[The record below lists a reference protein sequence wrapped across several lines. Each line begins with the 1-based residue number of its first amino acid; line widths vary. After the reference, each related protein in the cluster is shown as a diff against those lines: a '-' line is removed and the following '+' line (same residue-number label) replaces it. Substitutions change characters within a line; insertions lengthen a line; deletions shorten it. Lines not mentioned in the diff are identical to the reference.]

1 MSEKHK
7 VRNVLINII
16 ILLALAMIIYM
27 IATAVVNADNDSE
40 DTTIF
45 GLKIIH
51 IETDSMEPE
60 IKTNAWVIG
69 YKKPFEQLQPG
80 DNISFIRE
88 SDLELITHQISNVST
103 SPAFVETKSV
113 NYQAPDGQKITN
125 ATYRYYVPKW
135 LVFNFVADLY
145 TTKGRLIYGG
155 IAVGVIVLAIVLV
168 AVLRARKRRKAAEPL
183 YNIRNISELSPVK
196 KTIQAEPIQPE
207 PMPALR
213 DWRDE
218 IFDGVDL

>member
-27 IATAVVNADNDSE
+27 IASAVVNADNDSE

-60 IKTNAWVIG
+60 IKTDAWVIG

-80 DNISFIRE
+80 DYISFIRE
-88 SDLELITHQISNVST
+88 SDLELVTHQVSNVST
-103 SPAFVETKSV
+103 SPAFVETISV

-125 ATYRYYVPKW
+125 STYRYYVPKW
-135 LVFNFVADLY
+135 LVFNFAADLY

-155 IAVGVIVLAIVLV
+155 IAAGIIVLVIVLVSI
-168 AVLRARKRRKAAEPL
+168 LRARKRRKP
-183 YNIRNISELSPVK
+183 YNIRNISELSQAK
-196 KTIQAEPIQPE
+196 KVVRAESAQPE
-207 PMPALR
+207 SIAVPALR